1 MNLYNKQLPV
11 IHLKPGELYIARSPT
26 LVITVLGSCVSVTMF
41 DRLKRIG
48 GICHGILPEENCNDK
63 SNGSNYYKY
72 KRFHYVDSSIRYM
85 IMKFQSLGIE
95 RKDVEIKIFGGSNM
109 LSSNEGTSRVVAV
122 GRKNIQTALQTI
134 EEEHLSLIISDVG
147 GTMGRKIYFYTHK
160 GEILLKKLRK

>member
-1 MNLYNKQLPV
+1 
-11 IHLKPGELYIARSPT
+11 
-26 LVITVLGSCVSVTMF
+26 
-41 DRLKRIG
+41 
-48 GICHGILPEENCNDK
+48 
-63 SNGSNYYKY
+63 
-72 KRFHYVDSSIRYM
+72 M